1 MSTLTSSVTNS
12 VTNSRAVK
20 FSSSQTRITVY
31 EQRPSIRRSTIWY
44 QPKDLKQFREDR
56 KADASKIKNQEY
68 TNEEKICWWGLERLL
83 VPAVREKTVYAKEQ
97 MKSAVLEKQSEA
109 HEDKKFMSASE
120 WAAKVAQKK
129 AKYYS
134 ENI

>member
-1 MSTLTSSVTNS
+1 MSTLTSSI
-12 VTNSRAVK
+12 TNSRAIT

-44 QPKDLKQFREDR
+44 NAKDLKQFRDDR

-68 TNEEKICWWGLERLL
+68 ANGAEKICWWGLERLL
-83 VPAVREKTVYAKEQ
+83 VPEVREKTVYAKEQ

-109 HEDKKFMSASE
+109 HEDKKVKGASE

>member
-1 MSTLTSSVTNS
+1 MSTTLTSSI
-12 VTNSRAVK
+12 TNSRAVK
-20 FSSSQTRITVY
+20 FSASQTRITVY

-44 QPKDLKQFREDR
+44 GSKDLKQFREDR

-68 TNEEKICWWGLERLL
+68 ANGDEKICWWGLERLL

-109 HEDKKFMSASE
+109 HEENKFKSASE

>member
-1 MSTLTSSVTNS
+1 MSTLTSSI
-12 VTNSRAVK
+12 TNSRAVK
-20 FSSSQTRITVY
+20 FSASQTRITVY
-31 EQRPSIRRSTIWY
+31 EHRPSIRKSTIWY
-44 QPKDLKQFREDR
+44 NGKDLKQFREDR
-56 KADASKIKNQEY
+56 KTDASKIKNQEY
-68 TNEEKICWWGLERLL
+68 KSGDEKICWWGLERLL

-109 HEDKKFMSASE
+109 HEENKFKSASE

>member
-1 MSTLTSSVTNS
+1 MSTLTSSI
-12 VTNSRAVK
+12 TNSRAVK
-20 FSSSQTRITVY
+20 FSASQTRITVY

-44 QPKDLKQFREDR
+44 NGADLKQFREDR

-68 TNEEKICWWGLERLL
+68 ATGEICWWGLERLL
-83 VPAVREKTVYAKEQ
+83 VPEVREKTVYAKEQ
-97 MKSAVLEKQSEA
+97 MKSAVLEKQSVS
-109 HEDKKFMSASE
+109 KSASD

>member
-1 MSTLTSSVTNS
+1 MSTLTSSS
-12 VTNSRAVK
+12 ITNSRAVK
-20 FSSSQTRITVY
+20 FATSQTRITVY

-44 QPKDLKQFREDR
+44 NAKDLKQFRDDR

-68 TNEEKICWWGLERLL
+68 ANGAEKICWWGLERLL
-83 VPAVREKTVYAKEQ
+83 VPEVREKTVYAKEQ

-109 HEDKKFMSASE
+109 HEDKKVKGASE

>member
-1 MSTLTSSVTNS
+1 MSTVTSSI
-12 VTNSRAVK
+12 TNSRAIT

-44 QPKDLKQFREDR
+44 NAKDLKQFRDDR

-68 TNEEKICWWGLERLL
+68 ANGAEKICWWGLERLL
-83 VPAVREKTVYAKEQ
+83 VPEVREKTVYAKEQ

-109 HEDKKFMSASE
+109 HEDKKVKGASE

>member
-1 MSTLTSSVTNS
+1 MSTLTSSI
-12 VTNSRAVK
+12 TNSRAVK

-44 QPKDLKQFREDR
+44 QPKDLKQFRDER
-56 KADASKIKNQEY
+56 KADASKIKNREY
-68 TNEEKICWWGLERLL
+68 TNEKICWWGLERLL
-83 VPAVREKTVYAKEQ
+83 VPEVREKTVYAKEQ
-97 MKSAVLEKQSEA
+97 MKSAVLEKQSVS
-109 HEDKKFMSASE
+109 KSASD

>member
-1 MSTLTSSVTNS
+1 MSTLTSSI
-12 VTNSRAVK
+12 TNSRAVK
-20 FSSSQTRITVY
+20 FASSSQTRITVY

-44 QPKDLKQFREDR
+44 NSADLKQFREDR
-56 KADASKIKNQEY
+56 KTDASKIKNQEY
-68 TNEEKICWWGLERLL
+68 ASEKICWWGLERLL

-97 MKSAVLEKQSEA
+97 MKSAVLEKQSVS
-109 HEDKKFMSASE
+109 KSASD

>member
-1 MSTLTSSVTNS
+1 MSTLTSSI
-12 VTNSRAVK
+12 TNSRAVK
-20 FSSSQTRITVY
+20 FATSQTRITVY

-44 QPKDLKQFREDR
+44 NAKDLKQFRDDR

-68 TNEEKICWWGLERLL
+68 ANSSEKICWWGLERLL
-83 VPAVREKTVYAKEQ
+83 VPEVREKTVYAKEQ
-97 MKSAVLEKQSEA
+97 MKSAVLEKQSVS
-109 HEDKKFMSASE
+109 KSASE

>member
-1 MSTLTSSVTNS
+1 MSTLTSSS

-44 QPKDLKQFREDR
+44 QPEDLKQFRDER
-56 KADASKIKNQEY
+56 KADASKIKNREY
-68 TNEEKICWWGLERLL
+68 TEKICWWGLERLL
-83 VPAVREKTVYAKEQ
+83 VPEVREKTVYAKEQ
-97 MKSAVLEKQSEA
+97 MKSAVLEKQSVS
-109 HEDKKFMSASE
+109 KSASD